1 MAAACLVAGGC
12 NSTLVR
18 GGTGGSSA
26 TGGIPGTGG
35 TPGTGGG
42 PGAGGVIAC
51 AASNGCMGIG
61 GIPARDDGGTG
72 VGPGHD
78 GGIDGSRNTT
88 CLDLDRAYGEAVQA
102 ALACT
107 PGAPGQCQALV
118 ALSPTPCLICGNQA
132 YVNDATQIEAALQ
145 SYVATCAANDAGC
158 GMESSCTPPLP
169 RATCLPT
176 SPGAST
182 GTCFSYQFDA
192 GAFDAGAPAGPDG
205 GETCQQLALDY
216 AAAVNAAQTCTPGAP
231 NQCQGYAQSTVP
243 GSAEPCGCTLFVSVN
258 DPSVV
263 KDPWQRWGRQCAPP
277 CAGVICPPPPPP
289 GVCVPVDSG
298 GPTGGICLPQ

>member
-12 NSTLVR
+12 GRAALL

-26 TGGIPGTGG
+26 TGGAPGTGG
-35 TPGTGGG
+35 VVGCT
-42 PGAGGVIAC
+42 
-51 AASNGCMGIG
+51 ASDGCMGTG
-61 GIPARDDGGTG
+61 GIPARDDGGAR
-72 VGPGHD
+72 VGPRFD

-107 PGAPGQCQALV
+107 PGAPGQCQRLV
-118 ALSPTPCLICGNQA
+118 ALSPTPCLICGNQG
-132 YVNDATQIEAALQ
+132 YVNDATQVEAALQ
-145 SYVATCAANDAGC
+145 GYVATCAANDAGC

-192 GAFDAGAPAGPDG
+192 GAFDAGAPSGPDG
-205 GETCQQLALDY
+205 GETCEQLAIDY
-216 AAAVNAAQTCTPGAP
+216 AAVVNAAQACTPGAP
-231 NQCQGYAQSTVP
+231 NQCQAYAQSTVP
-243 GSAEPCGCTLFVSVN
+243 YDSTEPCGCTPFVSVN
-258 DPSVV
+258 DSSVV
-263 KDPWQRWGRQCAPP
+263 ESSWQKWGSQCATP
-277 CAGVICPPPPPP
+277 CAGYLCPLPPPP
-289 GVCVPVDSG
+289 GVCVSVDSG
-298 GPTGGICLPQ
+298 SPTGGICIPQ